1 MLLDLSFLD
10 EVVVIILRILVAGD
24 HLLLLLDLIVAEE
37 RHQAVGDLLI
47 QIWVIVHLG
56 LELRLRVLL
65 DNVGQVVKLVH
76 LRCDRQLRKIYIE
89 L

>member
-10 EVVVIILRILVAGD
+10 EVVVNILRILVAGD

>member
-10 EVVVIILRILVAGD
+10 ELVVNILRIFVAGD

-37 RHQAVGDLLI
+37 RHQSVGDLLI

-56 LELRLRVLL
+56 LELRLVVFF
-65 DNVGQVVKLVH
+65 DDVGQVVKLVH

>member
-1 MLLDLSFLD
+1 MLLDFSFLD
-10 EVVVIILRILVAGD
+10 EVVVNFLRILVAGD
-24 HLLLLLDLIVAEE
+24 HLLRLLDLIVAEE

-47 QIWVIVHLG
+47 QIWGRVHLG
-56 LELRLRVLL
+56 LELRLIVFF
-65 DNVGQVVKLVH
+65 DDVGQVVKLVH